1 MSRSFTGAR
10 RALLVAALA
19 AGLAACER
27 PDPGAQPNGPA
38 ERTGERL
45 DQALSRAGD
54 ELNKVAERTGK
65 NLEEF
70 GRRLQA
76 EAQEAREA
84 RSSGDS
90 GEQSERQSGDRGEGQ
105 SGSE

>member
-1 MSRSFTGAR
+1 MDTPLSRTFG
-10 RALLVAALA
+10 LLLAAVLA

-27 PDPGAQPNGPA
+27 PDSEAEGNGAA
-38 ERTGERL
+38 ERAGEQV

-54 ELNKVAERTGK
+54 QLNKVAEQTGK

-76 EAQEAREA
+76 EAREAQQA

-90 GEQSERQSGDRGEGQ
+90 GTQGERQSGPGDAA
-105 SGSE
+105 SE